1 MSRRSSREMSPGAAI
16 FFGIVMVVIAV
27 VMFRIGST
35 TKNMHKRCTQAT
47 NGVVQSV
54 REERRTRKSGK
65 HSRRVTYYVYVTQY
79 EFDVD
84 GKEYTGKSTLS
95 SSERL
100 SVGATLN
107 VHYNSA
113 DPAKDH
119 YTDYDD
125 NGTGGI
131 FFAVFMGLFGLVFT
145 SAGIKKKL
153 TGGVGVRQAV
163 VGAALASSNN
173 NNFSNSYNNNYNNSN
188 NNFNN
193 SYNNNSFNGSFNNSG
208 SNNGVYSSSGFNNSY
223 NNNNY
228 NNNGYNNNGY
238 NNGYNNNYNNGNN
251 NDFNQLN

>member
-54 REERRTRKSGK
+54 REERRTRKSGKHSRTRKSGK

-223 NNNNY
+223 NNN
-228 NNNGYNNNGY
+228 GY